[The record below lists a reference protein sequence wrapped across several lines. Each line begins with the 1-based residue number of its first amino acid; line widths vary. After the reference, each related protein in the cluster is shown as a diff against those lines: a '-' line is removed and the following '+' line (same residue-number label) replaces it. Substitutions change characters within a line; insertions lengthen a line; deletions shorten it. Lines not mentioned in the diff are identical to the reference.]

1 MTAKYP
7 ANRPLTDKEEA
18 EIQAMIADDPD
29 APEVTDE
36 QIARAQPFS
45 KACPELYAGLQSAQR
60 GRPKVAAPKEVLS
73 IRLAPA
79 AIAWFKSRG
88 RNWRQ
93 KLRRDLEK
101 LAGL

>member
-45 KACPELYAGLQSAQR
+45 KACPELYAGLSRRSAG
-60 GRPKVAAPKEVLS
+60 GRKWRLPKKC
-73 IRLAPA
+73 
-79 AIAWFKSRG
+79 
-88 RNWRQ
+88 
-93 KLRRDLEK
+93 
-101 LAGL
+101 